1 MNSKMNYDAQLN
13 HLVVL
18 AKTPGFK
25 EYAWHRALELDRCE
39 TGMWKGI
46 AQELKEHMLA
56 QRPALSPAPR
66 KRGR

>member
-1 MNSKMNYDAQLN
+1 MTDYDNQLA
-13 HLVVL
+13 HLIQM
-18 AKTPGFK
+18 ASNPATK
-25 EYAWHRALELDRCE
+25 EHSWKRALELERCE

-56 QRPALSPAPR
+56 QRTASSPAPR

>member
-1 MNSKMNYDAQLN
+1 MTTYDNQLA
-13 HLVVL
+13 HLIQM
-18 AKTPGFK
+18 AGATGTK

-46 AQELKEHMLA
+46 AEALKQHMLA
-56 QRPALSPAPR
+56 KQAESSTAPR

>member
-1 MNSKMNYDAQLN
+1 MTTYDNTLA
-13 HLVVL
+13 HLIQM
-18 AKTPGFK
+18 AGATGTK

-56 QRPALSPAPR
+56 QRPASSPAPR